1 MFLPVLILFR
11 TLISLPFLPPPSLV
25 RARTLY
31 THTHTHTH
39 THTAFRYF
47 YITFLGYMTLPF
59 LEHTQWI
66 IYLAC
71 VIACV
76 YWILAVVLRFN
87 PTVWS
92 LSCLF

>member
-1 MFLPVLILFR
+1 
-11 TLISLPFLPPPSLV
+11 
-25 RARTLY
+25 
-31 THTHTHTH
+31 
-39 THTAFRYF
+39 
-47 YITFLGYMTLPF
+47 MTLPF